1 MSLSAIRDYR
11 KNYVRAINPVT
22 GRVTRSNGDDVA
34 RALALVPFDDLVQF
48 SRNKFR
54 VAYDHLN
61 AGHARLCIGNRIR
74 AAVRNGDKGVVAF
87 LKAYAP

>member
-1 MSLSAIRDYR
+1 MSLSVIRDYR
-11 KNYVRAINPVT
+11 KNYVPAVNPLT

-34 RALALVPFDDLVQF
+34 RALAHVPTNALDTF
-48 SRNKFR
+48 SRFYFG
-54 VAYDHLN
+54 ATYDHLN